1 MNWFLD
7 RNADINASCSRDCT
21 PLSWAIGCAS
31 CSTIHLLFD
40 RGGTISRGQLLHHAA
55 ERELPDRVEVM
66 KFLLEKGASESI
78 NKVMYQDSRD
88 EYLQNMYSGIG
99 TPLQLAAGK
108 GLLDLVKLLV
118 GHGADPLIKDPRG
131 KIAIDRAL
139 YGGHTDVVKFLHPL
153 SILDPSTL
161 RHDFVDGPGLH
172 FKPMPMEE
180 FLKKG
185 QWKAVFYPE

>member
-1 MNWFLD
+1 
-7 RNADINASCSRDCT
+7 
-21 PLSWAIGCAS
+21 
-31 CSTIHLLFD
+31 
-40 RGGTISRGQLLHHAA
+40 
-55 ERELPDRVEVM
+55 M

-99 TPLQLAAGK
+99 TPLQLAASK

-118 GHGADPLIKDPRG
+118 EQGADPLIKDPRG
-131 KIAIDRAL
+131 KIAIDRAV
-139 YGGHTDVVKFLHPL
+139 YGGHTDVVEFLHPL
-153 SILDPSTL
+153 SILDPSNP

-172 FKPMPMEE
+172 FKPMPMGE

-185 QWKAVFYPE
+185 QWKAIFYP